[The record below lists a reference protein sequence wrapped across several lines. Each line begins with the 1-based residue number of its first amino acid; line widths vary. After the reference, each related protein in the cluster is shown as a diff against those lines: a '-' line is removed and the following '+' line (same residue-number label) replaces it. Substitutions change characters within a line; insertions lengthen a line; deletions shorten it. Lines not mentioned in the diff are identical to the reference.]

1 MKKKLLSIVLTMS
14 MILALAG
21 CSKNE
26 REPYVPNS
34 NTTEKEDLTKDT
46 DKNTSNETV
55 KNNDFNLDNTEVI
68 TIASIKN
75 KYGTLDKTEI
85 KPFYNVDQ
93 KTQFTFHFNAKDIEP
108 SHAVTVHTDSKC
120 EVNST
125 VYQINDGYLVND
137 GLDVV
142 VKPGSPVLQ
151 DTDDNTRYTWGKAPV
166 YYLSINYDMEATTPT
181 KLDTPIVV
189 PFTIKSNVS
198 TPNLEAS
205 IDTTG
210 KFQIQWKPVEG
221 ATKYNIYEANYVRR
235 TSPSF
240 GLLRAECG
248 YAGDHLNLIASV
260 DSSTTTFDG
269 FELNNGSN
277 IQTDTNGYIVSQNTF
292 IPSNYYVA
300 AVDSQG
306 NESQYSMEVSGW
318 KFESQLPYTFDSYTG
333 FEKNSM
339 GHVSKLPDEVNV
351 QMKDGS
357 YASFPI
363 NFKKISEDY
372 GCAQYEYSIVGT
384 LLTGKIEYENETKEY
399 ANIVNSKSS
408 MNYGVYQV
416 KNDINI
422 IPENTIN
429 AINDDTYSNSVINVS
444 KQVEYPESSKLIYS
458 SDALLRRADIEGARM
473 INDGVYS
480 DGATPND
487 IDTYKESNQSATPHI
502 KEETNEKEETPVN
515 EVPDEITSENLVQEQ
530 IESTQKEVEEANDY
544 EVPQAQVMY
553 FADSAEEEYL
563 AMMMIARQE
572 VFDVSAFPSLQNTE
586 HLVDVLQKV
595 SYQNPY
601 IISPLS
607 YGYAPEEKVVVVEYA
622 YSPEETFKR
631 QTEISEAVNSIT
643 SSIITSGM
651 SNEEK
656 VNAIWKYFEDNTK
669 YDDEALKAAEASNF
683 SASNGHEDAFGAYGI
698 LCKNVGVCQ
707 SYSYSYKLLLA
718 ASDVPCVTLTG
729 YLDKTLPH
737 AWNAVQLD
745 EDNWYWLDATNNKN
759 VTGIPY
765 YLYQTSS
772 DMAIQADY
780 VLDNMYDIDT
790 NLDYVLT
797 NDNSK
802 DWWYANN
809 LYAESI
815 IDLPTAF
822 SKSYKMGAVEIEG
835 LKVVAIKNIG
845 NVQVQDLTE
854 DTLKN
859 MVQSLYTEGM
869 TQEQITGLQI
879 GSVGNYLI
887 LLY

>member
-1 MKKKLLSIVLTMS
+1 MKKKLLSVVLTMS

-210 KFQIQWKPVEG
+210 KFQIQWKSVEG

-306 NESQYSMEVSGW
+306 NESQYSMAVSGW

>member
-1 MKKKLLSIVLTMS
+1 MKKKLLSAVLTMS

-26 REPYVPNS
+26 GEPYIPNS
-34 NTTEKEDLTKDT
+34 STTEKEDSTKDT

-55 KNNDFNLDNTEVI
+55 NNNDLNLDNTEVI

-120 EVNST
+120 EVNSM
-125 VYQINDGYLVND
+125 VYQINDGYLIND
-137 GLDVV
+137 GVDVV

-151 DTDDNTRYTWGKAPV
+151 ETDDNTRYTWGKAPV
-166 YYLSINYDMEATTPT
+166 YYLSINYDMDATTPT
-181 KLDTPIVV
+181 KLNEPIVV

-260 DSSTTTFDG
+260 DSSTTIFDG

-277 IQTDTNGYIVSQNTF
+277 TQTDTNGYIVSQNTF

-306 NESQYSMEVSGW
+306 NESQYSMAVSGW

-333 FEKNSM
+333 FEKNSA
-339 GHVSKLPDEVNV
+339 GHVSKLPDEVKV

-372 GCAQYEYSIVGT
+372 GCAQYEYNIVGT

-399 ANIVNSKSS
+399 VDIVNSKSS
-408 MNYGVYQV
+408 MNYGAYQV

-429 AINDDTYSNSVINVS
+429 AINDDTYSNLVINIS
-444 KQVEYPESSKLIYS
+444 KQVEYPESSKIVYS
-458 SDALLRRADIEGARM
+458 NDSLLRRADIEGARM

-487 IDTYKESNQSATPHI
+487 IDTYKESSQSVTPYI
-502 KEETNEKEETPVN
+502 KEETTEKEETTVN
-515 EVPDEITSENLVQEQ
+515 EIPDEITSENLVQEQ
-530 IESTQKEVEEANDY
+530 IESTQKEVEEANDS

-572 VFDVSAFPSLQNTE
+572 VFDISAFPSLQNTE

-622 YSPEETFKR
+622 YSPEETFRR
-631 QTEISEAVNSIT
+631 QTEISEAVNNIT

-745 EDNWYWLDATNNKN
+745 GNNWYWLDATNNKN

-802 DWWYANN
+802 DWWYENN

-854 DTLKN
+854 NTLKS
-859 MVQSLYTEGM
+859 MVQSLYNEGM
-869 TQEQITGLQI
+869 TQEQITGLQL

>member
-1 MKKKLLSIVLTMS
+1 MKKKLLSVVLTMS

-210 KFQIQWKPVEG
+210 KFQIQWKSVEG

-306 NESQYSMEVSGW
+306 NESQYSMAVSGW

-458 SDALLRRADIEGARM
+458 SVALLRRADIEGARM

>member
-458 SDALLRRADIEGARM
+458 SDVLLRRADIEGARM

>member
-1 MKKKLLSIVLTMS
+1 MKKKLLSVVLTMS

-34 NTTEKEDLTKDT
+34 STTEKEDLTKDT

-120 EVNST
+120 EVNSM

-151 DTDDNTRYTWGKAPV
+151 ETDDNTRYTWGKAPV
-166 YYLSINYDMEATTPT
+166 YYLSINYDMDATTPT
-181 KLDTPIVV
+181 KLNEPIVV

-210 KFQIQWKPVEG
+210 KFQIRWKPVEG

-306 NESQYSMEVSGW
+306 NESQYSMAVSGW

-384 LLTGKIEYENETKEY
+384 LLTGKIEYENKTKEY

-444 KQVEYPESSKLIYS
+444 KQVEYPESSKIVYS
-458 SDALLRRADIEGARM
+458 SDALLHRADIEGARM

-487 IDTYKESNQSATPHI
+487 IDTYKESSQSVTPYI
-502 KEETNEKEETPVN
+502 KEETTEKEETTVN
-515 EVPDEITSENLVQEQ
+515 EIPDEITSENLVQEQ
-530 IESTQKEVEEANDY
+530 IESTQKEVEEANNS

-572 VFDVSAFPSLQNTE
+572 AFDVSAFPSLQNTE

-622 YSPEETFKR
+622 YSPEETFRR

-651 SNEEK
+651 SNEDK
-656 VNAIWKYFEDNTK
+656 VNAIWKYFEDNTT
-669 YDDEALKAAEASNF
+669 YDNAALEAAEASNF

-745 EDNWYWLDATNNKN
+745 GNNWYWLDATNNKN

-780 VLDNMYDIDT
+780 VLDDMYDIDT

-802 DWWYANN
+802 DWWYENS

-822 SKSYKMGAVEIEG
+822 SKSYKMGPIEIEG
-835 LKVVAIKNIG
+835 FKVVAIKNAG
-845 NVQVQDLTE
+845 NVQVQDLSE
-854 DTLKN
+854 DTLKS
-859 MVQSLYTEGM
+859 MVQLLYSEGM
-869 TQEQITGLQI
+869 TEEQLTSLQI
-879 GSVGNYLI
+879 GSIGNYMI